1 MGRTVRLGAMVLLS
15 LAVVTSGSPAAA
27 RAETFTDQEPEVIE
41 FTEFV
46 PCAAG
51 GAGEEVRLA
60 GMLNILTHGTIDAR
74 GGYHA
79 KVQLRPQGVRGE
91 GLTTGD
97 RYVGTGVTQEQV
109 NGTVG
114 SQSTFIDNYRI
125 IGQGSGN
132 NLLIHQ
138 TVHVTVN
145 ANGEV
150 TASVDNVSVECR

>member
-1 MGRTVRLGAMVLLS
+1 MRRAVRLGAAVLLS
-15 LAVVTSGSPAAA
+15 LGVGSSAIPASA
-27 RAETFTDQEPEVIE
+27 RAETFTDQEQEFIE

-60 GMLNILTHGTIDAR
+60 GMLSILTHVTIDAR

-114 SQSTFIDNYRI
+114 SQRTFVDNYRI
-125 IGQGSGN
+125 IGQGNGN
-132 NLLIHQ
+132 NYLVHE
-138 TVHVTVN
+138 THHVTVN

-150 TASVDNVSVECR
+150 TAEVDNFSVECR